1 MLAGK
6 NQYGFVNMN
15 DTDNT
20 YAGFRSD
27 LRDGVNDP
35 LTIVDIEKL
44 ALQLADQRFGVTAY
58 TLSEAAGCSKEWARK
73 ILLRMEEEGMLKV
86 IQYSQ
91 LKVYRRKKC
100 EYCNGTGKVPVQYT
114 GQKRW
119 WENYIISPQLLP
131 KTEFIDCECGG

>member
-1 MLAGK
+1 
-6 NQYGFVNMN
+6 MN

-35 LTIVDIEKL
+35 LTINEIEKL
-44 ALQLADQRFGVTAY
+44 ALQLATQNFGVTAN
-58 TLSEAAGCSKEWARK
+58 TLSNDAGCSKEWARK
-73 ILLRMEEEGMLKV
+73 ILLRMEEEGKIDV
-86 IQYSQ
+86 VQYSQ

-100 EYCNGTGKVPVQYT
+100 EYCNDTRKVPVQYI
-114 GQKRW
+114 GERRW
-119 WENYIISPQLLP
+119 WERYVIPPQLLP